1 MQKQQPSLPIYRVY
15 RHGGGFCSQSAHSF
29 LYLDNSHNL
38 FYRSYTGDADSAFVR
53 AHNLNVA

>member
-1 MQKQQPSLPIYRVY
+1 MVPDSVASLTL
-15 RHGGGFCSQSAHSF
+15 F

-38 FYRSYTGDADSAFVR
+38 FYRSYTGDADSVFVR